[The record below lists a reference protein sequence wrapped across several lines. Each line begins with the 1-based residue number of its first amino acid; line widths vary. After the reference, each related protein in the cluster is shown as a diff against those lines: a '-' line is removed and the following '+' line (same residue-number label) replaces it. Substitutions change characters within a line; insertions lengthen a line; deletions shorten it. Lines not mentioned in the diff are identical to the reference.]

1 MVSGDADALVSRILT
16 YPDLSLLAD
25 TIGSDGSEGGG
36 SGGAAGEGITMY
48 AVAPTPPASA
58 TPAAPTT
65 LLSQPQTIQP
75 PPHQQQFQVLTTA
88 APTSGCGTT
97 DYLCNDCNIVFSDV
111 NAFLQHISHGHQEQ
125 NVVQVCQMSFLYF
138 ILLQDLIICALH
150 ALHMIS
156 MGYI

>member
-25 TIGSDGSEGGG
+25 TIGGDGSEGGG
-36 SGGAAGEGITMY
+36 SGGAVGEGITMY

-58 TPAAPTT
+58 TPATPTA

-125 NVVQVCQMSFLYF
+125 NVVQV
-138 ILLQDLIICALH
+138 
-150 ALHMIS
+150 
-156 MGYI
+156 

>member
-25 TIGSDGSEGGG
+25 TIGGDGSEGGG

-125 NVVQVCQMSFLYF
+125 NVVQVCQMSLLYF
-138 ILLQDLIICALH
+138 ILPQDLMCTTPVSKCLF
-150 ALHMIS
+150 
-156 MGYI
+156 